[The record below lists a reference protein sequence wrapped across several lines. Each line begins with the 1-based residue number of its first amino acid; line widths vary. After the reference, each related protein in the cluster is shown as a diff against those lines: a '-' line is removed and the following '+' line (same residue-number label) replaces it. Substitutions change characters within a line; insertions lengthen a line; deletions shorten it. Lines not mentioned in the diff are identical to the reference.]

1 MKVLVVGG
9 GGREHAICWTLKK
22 SSKVTELYCAP
33 GNGGIAEIATCVPI
47 KATDIEAMADY
58 AKDNNFDLVFVAP
71 DDPLALGLVDK
82 LEEKG
87 VRAFGPRANAAIIE
101 ASKAFSKSLMKKYNI
116 PTAKYETFDN
126 KDDAL
131 KYLET
136 QPMPIVI
143 KADGLALGK
152 GVIIAQTLDEAKAAV
167 ISMMED
173 KAFGSAGNTVVIEEC
188 MVGPELTLLAFAD
201 GNIAVPMISSRDHKR
216 AYDNDQGLNTGGMG
230 AVTPGADLSDE
241 DMASIQNKIVKPTIE
256 ALKAEGRPF
265 KGVIYFGL
273 MLTKDGA
280 KVVEYNARFGDP
292 ETQAILPLL
301 ETDFM
306 DIIDA
311 CIDGTLA
318 DIEIKWKKKCSTVVV
333 MASGGYPASYNKGYE
348 ITGIDTCGKL
358 VFQAGTALTEDGKL
372 VTSGGRVLVVYD
384 EGDTLDEAIDGA
396 YEGVKKISFKDAHY
410 RTDIGRTVG
419 KFGKEYHA

>member
-1 MKVLVVGG
+1 MKVLVVGS

-33 GNGGIAEIATCVPI
+33 GNGGIADVATCVPI
-47 KATDIEAMADY
+47 KATDIEEMSDY
-58 AKDNNFDLVFVAP
+58 ARDNNFDLVFVAP

-101 ASKAFSKSLMKKYNI
+101 ASKAFSKKLMKKYNI
-116 PTAKYETFDN
+116 PTAKYEIFDN

-136 QPMPIVI
+136 QDMPIVI

-152 GVIIAQTLDEAKAAV
+152 GVIIAQTLDEAKKAV

-188 MVGPELTLLAFAD
+188 MVGPELTILSFAD
-201 GNIAVPMISSRDHKR
+201 GKTAIPMISSRDHKR
-216 AYDNDQGLNTGGMG
+216 AYDHDEGLNTGGMG
-230 AVTPGADLSDE
+230 AVTPGADMTEELK
-241 DMASIQNKIVKPTIE
+241 AQITNTIILPTIE
-256 ALKAEGRPF
+256 ALQKEERPF

-273 MLTKDGA
+273 MLTKDGP

-311 CIDGTLA
+311 CIDGTL
-318 DIEIKWKKKCSTVVV
+318 DSIDIKWKNKCSCVVV
-333 MASGGYPASYNKGYE
+333 MASGGYPQSYNKGYE

-358 VFQAGTALTEDGKL
+358 VFEAGTAIKDGKK
-372 VTSGGRVLVVYD
+372 VTNGGRVLCVYD

-396 YEGVKKISFKDAHY
+396 YEGVKKISFQDMHF
-410 RTDIGRTVG
+410 RTDIGRTLG
-419 KFGKEYHA
+419 

>member
-1 MKVLVVGG
+1 MKVLVVGS

-33 GNGGIAEIATCVPI
+33 GNGGIADVATCVPI
-47 KATDIEAMADY
+47 KATDIEEMSDY
-58 AKDNNFDLVFVAP
+58 ARDNNFDLVFVAP

-101 ASKAFSKSLMKKYNI
+101 ASKAFSKTLMKKYNI
-116 PTAKYETFDN
+116 PTAKYEIFDN
-126 KDDAL
+126 KDEAL

-136 QPMPIVI
+136 QDMPIVI

-152 GVIIAQTLDEAKAAV
+152 GVIIAQNLEEAKAAV

-188 MVGPELTLLAFAD
+188 MVGPELTILAFAD
-201 GNIAVPMISSRDHKR
+201 GKTAIPMISSRDHKR
-216 AYDNDQGLNTGGMG
+216 AYDHDEGLNTGGMG
-230 AVTPGADLSDE
+230 AVTPGADMTDE
-241 DMASIQNKIVKPTIE
+241 LKAQITNTIILPTIE
-256 ALKAEGRPF
+256 ALKTENRPF

-273 MLTKDGA
+273 MLTKAGP

-311 CIDGTLA
+311 CIDGTLDSVA
-318 DIEIKWKKKCSTVVV
+318 IKWKNKCSCVVV
-333 MASGGYPASYNKGYE
+333 MASGGYPQSYNKGYE

-358 VFQAGTALTEDGKL
+358 VFEAGTALKDGKK
-372 VTSGGRVLVVYD
+372 VTNGGRVLCVYD

-396 YEGVKKISFKDAHY
+396 YEGIKKISFQDMHY
-410 RTDIGRTVG
+410 RTDIGRTLG
-419 KFGKEYHA
+419 